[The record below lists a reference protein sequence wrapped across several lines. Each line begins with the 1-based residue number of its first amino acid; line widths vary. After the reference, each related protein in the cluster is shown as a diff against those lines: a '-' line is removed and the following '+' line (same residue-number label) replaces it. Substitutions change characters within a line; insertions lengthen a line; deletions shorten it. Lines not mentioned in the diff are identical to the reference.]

1 MPRIMELR
9 RRHKQAGSRDDY
21 QLITLRPEQTQRRRQ
36 RQVQGPDEKLLGLGV
51 RFRKLL
57 GCICAEA
64 EETSVKG
71 RRCGSWSEGRAIG
84 VWIFI
89 CKAELTFARSDPH
102 AEQVPLCAGPGRVL
116 GRKDVWTC
124 ASQLLSR
131 APEFGLQLWSSLLA
145 LELELEAEI

>member
-1 MPRIMELR
+1 MELR

-21 QLITLRPEQTQRRRQ
+21 QLITLRPEQTQRGRQ

-51 RFRKLL
+51 EFRKLL

-64 EETSVKG
+64 EETLVKG
-71 RRCGSWSEGRAIG
+71 RRCGPRSEGRAIE

-102 AEQVPLCAGPGRVL
+102 AEQVPLCVGPG
-116 GRKDVWTC
+116 
-124 ASQLLSR
+124 
-131 APEFGLQLWSSLLA
+131 
-145 LELELEAEI
+145 